1 MKRAEQ
7 HTAEEQRRKAVME
20 IITRQHQLNHKPVQQ
35 IRTGTMDSKRTDAF
49 NIRNFSTYPEI
60 VAFEKHKAIIA
71 ECKVENPY
79 FRVNDKVINSRT
91 LIDGKELISFSCYNY
106 LGYSGDPFVTQKAK
120 LAIDRFGT
128 SPSASRVVTGEKP
141 IHGEL
146 EGAIARFI
154 GAEDALVFANG
165 HATNVTV
172 IGHFF
177 NSRDLIIYD
186 ELSHNS
192 VLEGCLLSGSRR
204 MAFPHNDVER
214 CAKIVDDNIK
224 NYQKIVI
231 VIEGAYS
238 MDGDIAPL
246 DDFVKLRHK
255 YPVLLYV
262 DEAHSLGTVGE
273 TGRGVSEY
281 FNIKAHEVDFWM
293 GTLSKSLASNGGY
306 IAGKRCLID
315 YLKYTTPG
323 FVYSAGITPGNA
335 AASLASLELLQASSE
350 RVTKLQGNAEWFRY
364 LSRAQG
370 LNIGSSKDTPIV
382 PIIVGDSH
390 RAVTLADT
398 LFKKGI
404 SVHPM
409 FHPAVPM
416 GQARLRFFITSEH
429 TQEDIAYTVH
439 TLAMGL
445 G

>member
-1 MKRAEQ
+1 MKIVEQ
-7 HTAEEQRRKAVME
+7 NISAEQRRKAVME
-20 IITRQHQLNHKPVQQ
+20 IITRQHQMNHKPVQQ
-35 IRTGTMDSKRTDAF
+35 LRAGRMDAIHANDF

-60 VAFEKHKAIIA
+60 MAFDKHKSIIA
-71 ECKVENPY
+71 QCKVENPY
-79 FRVNDKVINSRT
+79 FRINEKVINSHAR
-91 LIDGKELISFSCYNY
+91 IDGKELISFSCYNY
-106 LGYSGDPFVTQKAK
+106 LGYSGEPFVTQKAK
-120 LAIDRFGT
+120 LAIDQFGT

-146 EGAIARFI
+146 ERAIAQFI

-177 NSRDLIIYD
+177 NNQDLIIYD

-204 MAFPHNDVER
+204 MPFPHNDFEK
-214 CAKIVDDNIK
+214 CEKIIAENIN
-224 NYQKIVI
+224 NYQKIVM

-246 DDFVKLRHK
+246 DEFVKLRRK

-281 FNIKAHEVDFWM
+281 FNISAHEVDFWM

-306 IAGKRCLID
+306 IAGKHRLID

-323 FVYSAGITPGNA
+323 FVYSAGITPANA

-350 RVTKLQGNAEWFRY
+350 RVKKLQSNAHYFRY
-364 LSRAQG
+364 LARSQD

-390 RAVTLADT
+390 RAITLADT
-398 LFKKGI
+398 LFKHGI

-416 GQARLRFFITSEH
+416 GEARLRFFITSEH
-429 TQEDIAYTVH
+429 TQEDIAYTVK
-439 TLAMGL
+439 TLAMCL
-445 G
+445 A